1 MLKYVEAPSI
11 ATLAASCAAV
21 RIRKYAGASALLTF
35 EQFCLLMEFLKD
47 AQGYSMKLV
56 HSQLAR
62 SCEDHGMAS
71 TSTMCCAPEEQKK
84 KFTAVDQDRSQAA
97 H

>member
-1 MLKYVEAPSI
+1 MLKSPPLPCLQH
-11 ATLAASCAAV
+11 LAAAV

-35 EQFCLLMEFLKD
+35 EQFCLLMEFLKA
-47 AQGYSMKLV
+47 AQGHSMQLV
-56 HSQLAR
+56 HDSQVAC
-62 SCEDHGMAS
+62 SCDDHGMAS
-71 TSTMCCAPEEQKK
+71 MSTMCCAPKEQKK